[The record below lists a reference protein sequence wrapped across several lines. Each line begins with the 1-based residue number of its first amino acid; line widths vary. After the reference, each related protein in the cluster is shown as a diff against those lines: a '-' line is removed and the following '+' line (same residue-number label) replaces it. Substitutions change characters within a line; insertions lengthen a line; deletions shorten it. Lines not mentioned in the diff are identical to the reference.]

1 MALHLPTID
10 RSGPD
15 TATPPATGMP
25 LLGHLTELRNRL
37 LLSMA
42 AVIVGAIVVFVLF
55 NHVLEFLVSPYCHTV
70 GAGHTCNL
78 YVTGPLDGL
87 SIRVKV
93 AAYGGIVL
101 AAPLLLWQVWR
112 FIAPGLNPGEKRYAY
127 PFVASSLVLFSG
139 GAAVAYAVFP
149 HTLRFLET
157 IGGPSLQQIYS
168 PSSYIGLLL
177 LMMAAFGVTF
187 ELPVLLVFLQ
197 IAGVVTP
204 RRLSSWRRWAIVGL
218 VAFAGVI
225 TPSSDPFSMLALA
238 VPLLAFYELSV
249 VVGRLILR
257 SRAAAA

>member
-1 MALHLPTID
+1 
-10 RSGPD
+10 
-15 TATPPATGMP
+15 MP
-25 LLGHLTELRNRL
+25 LVGHLTELRNRL
-37 LLSMA
+37 LISAA
-42 AVIVGAIVVFVLF
+42 AVSVGAIVVFIVF
-55 NHVLEFLVSPYCHTV
+55 NHVLGFLVSPYCHTV
-70 GAGHTCNL
+70 GTGHSCNL

-101 AAPLLLWQVWR
+101 ASPVLLWQVWR
-112 FIAPGLNPGEKRYAY
+112 FIAPGLHRGEKRYAY
-127 PFVASSLVLFSG
+127 PFVAASLVLFLG
-139 GAAVAYAVFP
+139 GAAIAFAVFP

-177 LMMAAFGVTF
+177 LMMAAFGITF

-204 RRLSSWRRWAIVGL
+204 QRLSSWRRWAIVAM
-218 VAFAGVI
+218 VAFAGII

-238 VPLLAFYELSV
+238 VPLLVFYELSI

-257 SRAAAA
+257 SRATAP